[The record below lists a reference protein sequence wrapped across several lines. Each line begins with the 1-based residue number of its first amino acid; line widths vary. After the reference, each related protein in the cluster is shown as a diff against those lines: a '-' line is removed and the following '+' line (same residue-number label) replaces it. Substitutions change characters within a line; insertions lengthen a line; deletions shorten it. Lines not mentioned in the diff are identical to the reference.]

1 MRGQSPST
9 LRGRSHRRFLTV
21 GALFHISFPEIS
33 GKTERADLQKRFQP
47 APLGDSIINTDDGLH
62 IEGSI
67 LWLDSANHGDL
78 TFLSSASM
86 PFVPKAAQVIATED
100 TVRILE
106 SFKRKPNTLVCQ
118 YNRPFSIGR
127 LKMELLPSGCVL
139 GGASLYL
146 ETENNRILYAPRL
159 QPNRIST
166 IRQMQL
172 KKAHTLILGVDYAD
186 PERGLPNRKKERER
200 LLEKVK
206 MLSRYKEWPV
216 IVCDPL
222 TVAQEITHL
231 LTNEGIPVAVHDTI
245 FKIHKVYEQSGSKLG
260 KYTRYNRKHTKE
272 KVTIFPMS
280 RQHFKTPRAK
290 LPEGP
295 LLYIESGA
303 ENSMPPGAF
312 RNIMERYHLAP
323 VCDGEQIREIVV
335 AVNPKELF
343 IVGPYAKIYAQELK
357 SVMPQAIPL
366 FANNQPT
373 LI

>member
-1 MRGQSPST
+1 
-9 LRGRSHRRFLTV
+9 LTA
-21 GALFHISFPEIS
+21 GALFHISFHGIS

-47 APLGDSIINTDDGLH
+47 APLGDTIINTDDGLH
-62 IEGSI
+62 IKGSI
-67 LWLDSANHGDL
+67 LWLDSANQGDL
-78 TFLSSASM
+78 TFMSSASM

-106 SFKRKPNTLVCQ
+106 SFNHKPNTLVCQ

-146 ETENNRILYAPRL
+146 ETENNRILYAPKL

-186 PERGLPNRKKERER
+186 PEKGLPNRKKERER
-200 LLEKVK
+200 LLEKVQ

-231 LTNEGIPVAVHDTI
+231 LTNEDIPVAVHDTI

-260 KYTRYNRKHTKE
+260 KYTKYNRKHTKE

-280 RQHFKTPRAK
+280 RQHFKTPRAQ

-303 ENSMPPGAF
+303 ENSIPPGAF
-312 RNIMERYHLAP
+312 RNVMERFHLAP
-323 VCDGEQIREIVV
+323 VCDGDQIREIVL

-343 IVGPYAKIYAQELK
+343 IVGPYAKRYAQELRT
-357 SVMPQAIPL
+357 VMPQAIPL